1 MHENPKKVLEKI
13 VEQRLERARR
23 EGQSTVANENGLI
36 YRAQAGD
43 EEAFA
48 ELMRTYYAYVYTI
61 VIGIVGNPND
71 AEEIVQDTFLSAY
84 RGLGAL
90 EDTAKFKSW
99 LAEIARNHARDRL
112 RKQRVE
118 TVSIDDVGEHTL
130 RTPGAVDDEL
140 IRDEQRELIRRAM
153 ETLSEKD
160 REIAHSYYLEGASY
174 DELMQTHGL
183 SYKAIS
189 FRLSRAKQRLAKR
202 LQYLLTGLSVPPA
215 TILKQLYSG
224 GLTVMKAGTVPKLI
238 IGAIGIIALI
248 FIGFIGSRTLLSSKD
263 KHSQSVE
270 AVGHTSDTT
279 AQSVTQTDATRG
291 GDPTKPSSEAQR
303 PITEQERHQIKNF
316 FSQFEESDAQSEA
329 DTPQSTTASE
339 SEIESASTDTGA
351 ALSTTEQSAEDVM
364 HAYLEAFRNLDF
376 EAMLPLTTG
385 DAKAEMESTKADME
399 QLPLEM
405 AGESP
410 EMQSMMESVFDQMFG
425 GAEIVSSEYVG
436 DEFHFRLRMPTSDL
450 LNTMLGPLR
459 QEMANRP
466 EIADLP
472 PMPQM
477 SDIEAVVKMRKE
489 DGAWQIYDTD

>member
-1 MHENPKKVLEKI
+1 M
-13 VEQRLERARR
+13 VEDEVRISR
-23 EGQSTVANENGLI
+23 T
-36 YRAQAGD
+36 QAGD

-48 ELMRTYYAYVYTI
+48 ELMRAYYAYVYTVVIKI
-61 VIGIVGNPND
+61 VSNPHD
-71 AEEIVQDTFLSAY
+71 AEEVVQETFFSAY
-84 RGLGAL
+84 RGLPQL
-90 EDTAKFKSW
+90 EDRRKFKGW
-99 LAEIARNHARDRL
+99 LAEIARNRARNWRRSQKVD
-112 RKQRVE
+112 
-118 TVSIDDVGEHTL
+118 TVSIDEVGEHTL
-130 RTPGAVDDEL
+130 QVPDAVDDEL

-153 ETLSEKD
+153 ETLSDKD
-160 REIAHSYYLEGASY
+160 REIAHSYYLDGASY
-174 DELMQTHGL
+174 DELIQTHGL

-202 LQYLLTGLSVPPA
+202 LQYLLTGLSVPS
-215 TILKQLYSG
+215 TTTLKQIYSG

-248 FIGFIGSRTLLSSKD
+248 FIGFIGSRQFLSSKD

-339 SEIESASTDTGA
+339 SEIESTSTDTGA
-351 ALSTTEQSAEDVM
+351 VSATTELSAEDVM
-364 HAYLEAFRNLDF
+364 QAYLEAFRNLDF